1 MQLCLYLS
9 RRGHINLPKKFFA
22 QLARLESENQSFVL
36 ATVVE
41 SGGSTPR
48 VSGARMAIT
57 ADRFFG
63 TIGGGALEYRIIQD
77 ARALLTNPKQTTELV
92 SVHLVRDLAMC
103 CGGKMSVFLDKVE
116 ATPLLW
122 IFGAGHVG
130 TQLAEFAVK
139 TGFRVQVV
147 DDRPEWASTTRFTGA
162 VKVVEDDPETII
174 KKHPP
179 KDDDYV
185 VVTTHE
191 HALDEAIIRAL
202 AAHSLRFLGVIGSR
216 GKWARFVNRFEARG
230 LQDEAIAR
238 VQCPV
243 GIDIGAQTPEEIA
256 ISILAQLIAIRRK
269 ESHRGGA
276 TE

>member
-1 MQLCLYLS
+1 MQLCFYLS
-9 RRGHINLPKKFFA
+9 RRGHINLPKKFFE

-57 ADRFFG
+57 ADRFWHHWRWR
-63 TIGGGALEYRIIQD
+63 IGISNHPRC
-77 ARALLTNPKQTTELV
+77 ARFTDKSKTDHRACLGSSRPRLGDVLWGKN
-92 SVHLVRDLAMC
+92 VR
-103 CGGKMSVFLDKVE
+103 FLDKVE

-174 KKHPP
+174 KRAPP
-179 KDDDYV
+179 QEDDYV

-216 GKWARFVNRFEARG
+216 GKMG
-230 LQDEAIAR
+230 
-238 VQCPV
+238 
-243 GIDIGAQTPEEIA
+243 
-256 ISILAQLIAIRRK
+256 SICQSIRSPR
-269 ESHRGGA
+269 SPR
-276 TE
+276 